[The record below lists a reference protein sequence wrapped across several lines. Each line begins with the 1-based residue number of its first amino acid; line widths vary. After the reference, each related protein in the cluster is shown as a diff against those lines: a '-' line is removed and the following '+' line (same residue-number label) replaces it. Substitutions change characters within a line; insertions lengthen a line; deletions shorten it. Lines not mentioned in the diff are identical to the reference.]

1 LVRFVAFVKKPW
13 VVQHFWYDARMR
25 RLCLLSFAFCLV
37 VLTPST
43 ASADITGFIG
53 VNPSPVKRAVKGV
66 AVGTGLLIVGFEVEY
81 ADTSE
86 DLVLGGPK
94 LRTVMFNGLAQ
105 TPIPI
110 AGMQFYVTAGGGG
123 YRESFSNQPNG
134 NETNVGI
141 NVGGGA
147 KISIAGPL
155 RLRVDYRVFT
165 LKGSPRYTNV
175 QRFYA
180 GINLKF

>member
-1 LVRFVAFVKKPW
+1 MRKIALALV
-13 VVQHFWYDARMR
+13 
-25 RLCLLSFAFCLV
+25 LLLSTA
-37 VLTPST
+37 TA

-53 VNPSPVKRAVKGV
+53 VNATPSKRALKGL

-86 DLVLGGPK
+86 DLVLAAPR
-94 LRTVMFNGLAQ
+94 LRTVMFNGLVQ

-110 AGMQFYVTAGGGG
+110 AGMQFYGTVGGGL
-123 YRESFSNQPNG
+123 YRESFSNELNG
-134 NETNVGI
+134 TETSFGTNI
-141 NVGGGA
+141 GGGA
-147 KISIAGPL
+147 KISVAGPL
-155 RLRVDYRVFT
+155 RLRVDYRVFNLRGT
-165 LKGSPRYTNV
+165 PRHATV

>member
-1 LVRFVAFVKKPW
+1 
-13 VVQHFWYDARMR
+13 MR
-25 RLCLLSFAFCLV
+25 RLCLLPSAFCLV
-37 VLTPST
+37 ALLIPSP

-53 VNPSPVKRAVKGV
+53 VNSTPVKRAVKGL

-86 DLVLGGPK
+86 DLDLGGPK
-94 LRTVMFNGLAQ
+94 LRTIMFNGLAQ

-123 YRESFSNQPNG
+123 YRESFSTEPDDNR
-134 NETNVGI
+134 TNVGI

-180 GINLKF
+180 GVNLKF

>member
-1 LVRFVAFVKKPW
+1 
-13 VVQHFWYDARMR
+13 MR
-25 RLCLLSFAFCLV
+25 KLCLLPLTFCLGF
-37 VLTPST
+37 LALSASL
-43 ASADITGFIG
+43 ASADITGFVG
-53 VNPSPVKRAVKGV
+53 VNTTPANRSVKGL
-66 AVGTGLLIVGFEVEY
+66 ALGTGLLIVGFEAEY

-86 DLVLGGPK
+86 DLVLGGPR
-94 LRTVMFNGLAQ
+94 LRTFMFNGLAQ

-110 AGMQFYVTAGGGG
+110 ARMQFYGTAGGGF
-123 YRESFSNQPNG
+123 YRESLSTEPDG
-134 NETNVGI
+134 TETNVGI

-165 LKGSPRYTNV
+165 LKGSPRYSNV
-175 QRFYA
+175 QRLYV

>member
-1 LVRFVAFVKKPW
+1 
-13 VVQHFWYDARMR
+13 MR
-25 RLCLLSFAFCLV
+25 RLCLLPSAFCLV
-37 VLTPST
+37 ALLIPSP

-53 VNPSPVKRAVKGV
+53 VNSTPVKRVVKGL

-86 DLVLGGPK
+86 DLDLGGPK
-94 LRTVMFNGLAQ
+94 LRTIMFNGLAQ

-123 YRESFSNQPNG
+123 YRESFSTEPDG
-134 NETNVGI
+134 NRTNVGI

-180 GINLKF
+180 GVNLKF

>member
-1 LVRFVAFVKKPW
+1 
-13 VVQHFWYDARMR
+13 MR
-25 RLCLLSFAFCLV
+25 TASRQTPASRLLAAAVFLL
-37 VLTPST
+37 LTATP

-53 VNPSPVKRAVKGV
+53 VTTTPVNRPVKGFAL
-66 AVGTGLLIVGFEVEY
+66 GTGLLIVGFEVEY
-81 ADTSE
+81 ADTAE
-86 DLVLGGPK
+86 EVLLAGPR
-94 LRTVMFNGLAQ
+94 LRTFMFNGLAQ

-110 AGMQFYVTAGGGG
+110 ARMQFYGTAGGGL
-123 YRESFSNQPNG
+123 YRESFSTQANG

-141 NVGGGA
+141 NLGGGA
-147 KISIAGPL
+147 KISLAGPL

-165 LKGSPRYTNV
+165 LKGAPRHANV